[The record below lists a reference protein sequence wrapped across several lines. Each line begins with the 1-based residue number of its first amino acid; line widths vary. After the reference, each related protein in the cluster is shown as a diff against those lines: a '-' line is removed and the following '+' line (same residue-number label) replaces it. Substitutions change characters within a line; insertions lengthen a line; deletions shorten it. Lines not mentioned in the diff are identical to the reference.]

1 MVLPLAWPSFPPF
14 YLGKMPLPSPHVVST
29 SEIFVSGDVIIH
41 ESAVIS
47 PGTILRAAPDSR
59 IIISE
64 GVCLG
69 MGVVLSA
76 SGGDI
81 EVHLGAIL
89 GAGVLIIGASVIGDH
104 ACIGATTTV
113 FNASVAPQVM
123 VPTNSLLGDTSRQ
136 ISPEIVEESEI
147 PVQEVEEV
155 KKSSVVGQVYINQ
168 MLLTLF
174 PERRQK
180 IGK

>member
-1 MVLPLAWPSFPPF
+1 
-14 YLGKMPLPSPHVVST
+14 
-29 SEIFVSGDVIIH
+29 
-41 ESAVIS
+41 
-47 PGTILRAAPDSR
+47 
-59 IIISE
+59 
-64 GVCLG
+64 

-89 GAGVLIIGASVIGDH
+89 GTGVLIVGASVIGDH

-136 ISPEIVEESEI
+136 ISPEIVEEPEI

-155 KKSSVVGQVYINQ
+155 EEVKKSPVVGQVYINQ

-174 PERRQK
+174 PERQQK
-180 IGK
+180 RGK

>member
-1 MVLPLAWPSFPPF
+1 
-14 YLGKMPLPSPHVVST
+14 MPLPSPHVVST

-136 ISPEIVEESEI
+136 ISPEIVEESAEI
-147 PVQEVEEV
+147 PVQAVEEV
-155 KKSSVVGQVYINQ
+155 KKSPVVGQVYINQ

-180 IGK
+180 RGK